1 MTSDPAYET
10 VAINAHAPP
19 AQAGDVVY
27 HSAPS
32 TGSTYDA
39 LVSSGPAA
47 PIYSVPT
54 TSADGGRR
62 GSRSSGIQRGNRKGS
77 AYLGFEGAN
86 DDTEA

>member
-10 VAINAHAPP
+10 VAINAPAPP

-39 LVSSGPAA
+39 LAASGPAM

-54 TSADGGRR
+54 TSTHGGRR
-62 GSRSSGIQRGNRKGS
+62 GSQGSGIQGGNRKGS